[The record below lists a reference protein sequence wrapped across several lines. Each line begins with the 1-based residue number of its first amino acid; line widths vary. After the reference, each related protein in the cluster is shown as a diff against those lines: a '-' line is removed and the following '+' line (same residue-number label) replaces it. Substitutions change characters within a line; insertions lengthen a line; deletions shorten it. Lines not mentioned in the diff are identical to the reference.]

1 MEKKQENEVRMWSM
15 FCHLS
20 ALAMLIG
27 IPFGNVLGPL
37 IVWLSKRNDMPAVD
51 QEGKKALN
59 FQISMTIYIFAL
71 GMSAFLLI
79 FIFIGYF
86 LIPVFLLALIA
97 DFVLTIIAAVK
108 VSNGEAFEY
117 PMVIK
122 FIR

>member
-1 MEKKQENEVRMWSM
+1 MDKIQENETRVWAM

-37 IVWLSKRNDMPAVD
+37 IVWLCKKNEIPAVE

-59 FQISMTIYIFAL
+59 FQISMTVYIFVL
-71 GMSAFLLI
+71 GVSAFLLI

-86 LIPVFLLALIA
+86 LIPVLFLALIA
-97 DFVLTIIAAVK
+97 DFILTIIAAVK
-108 VSNGEAFEY
+108 ISNGESFEY